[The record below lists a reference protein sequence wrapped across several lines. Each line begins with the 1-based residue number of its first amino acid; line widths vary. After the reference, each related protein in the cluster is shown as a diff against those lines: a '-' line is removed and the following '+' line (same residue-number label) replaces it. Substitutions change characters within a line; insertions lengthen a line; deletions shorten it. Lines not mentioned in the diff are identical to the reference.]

1 MELILRIEQ
10 TIISNLITSE
20 EFGRKVIP
28 HLKKE
33 YFADRKESIICSIEL
48 GNTKGISDKEL
59 SEFTDYVK
67 ELSVEP
73 SNQEWLVVET
83 EKFCKA
89 RAVYNA
95 ILKSIKIIEGADN
108 QFTQDALPSILSDA
122 LAVSFDNSVGH
133 DYLEDVESR
142 YEFYHRQEDRIPFDL
157 DIFNKITKGGLPKK
171 SLSVIIA
178 STGVGKSIFMCHTAA
193 NVLKQGKN
201 VLYITMEMAEERI
214 AERIDANLLDVPLSD
229 IGTLDK
235 NTFLTKVQRISKKTQ
250 GKLIV
255 KEYPTSSAHAGH
267 FRALLEELRIKKGFV
282 PDFICI
288 DYINICAS
296 QRIRNGS
303 DKTYTYVKAIAEEI
317 RGLAVEYNVPILS
330 ATQTNREGM
339 SNSDVDI
346 TNTSESIGLPQTVD
360 MLFALIGNEELDAMN
375 QQIVKQ
381 LKNRYNDVN
390 YYKRFVVGLDKSKM
404 RYYDVESSAQT
415 NLADSGQ
422 PKNDTPLFDKSTFGS
437 RARQEGSFNDFKY

>member
-1 MELILRIEQ
+1 
-10 TIISNLITSE
+10 
-20 EFGRKVIP
+20 
-28 HLKKE
+28 
-33 YFADRKESIICSIEL
+33 
-48 GNTKGISDKEL
+48 
-59 SEFTDYVK
+59 
-67 ELSVEP
+67 
-73 SNQEWLVVET
+73 
-83 EKFCKA
+83 
-89 RAVYNA
+89 
-95 ILKSIKIIEGADN
+95 
-108 QFTQDALPSILSDA
+108 
-122 LAVSFDNSVGH
+122 
-133 DYLEDVESR
+133 
-142 YEFYHRQEDRIPFDL
+142 
-157 DIFNKITKGGLPKK
+157 
-171 SLSVIIA
+171 
-178 STGVGKSIFMCHTAA
+178 
-193 NVLKQGKN
+193 
-201 VLYITMEMAEERI
+201 
-214 AERIDANLLDVPLSD
+214 VPLSD